1 MYKWASLAPEKG
13 KREGNGDVFVISK
26 SPVRQDAVLMMT
38 GKLLDVSVCEMMK
51 RPVVRTTQGPNNLAW
66 LHSVSL

>member
-38 GKLLDVSVCEMMK
+38 GKLLDVSVK
-51 RPVVRTTQGPNNLAW
+51 
-66 LHSVSL
+66 